1 MRLLRI
7 QILVISSLITFILG
21 AFIFYLLIINN
32 NNDFFLTSSTIT
44 AFISSA
50 GSLLGGLIGGF
61 VAFVVARSQFLNDRE
76 QYKNKQNE
84 VYLNLLRSLK
94 NEINHNL
101 EAIEVLDTNRE
112 AYYKYTNSLES
123 EVWNKVKYDVNN
135 FLPTELYKLLDDQ
148 NREYKDIKEALLPD
162 YQNIDEIDFDVR
174 LKVHKKIICDI
185 EKEVEKYSEELKEKL
200 L

>member
-123 EVWNKVKYDVNN
+123 EVWNKVKYWIYVN
-135 FLPTELYKLLDDQ
+135 
-148 NREYKDIKEALLPD
+148 I
-162 YQNIDEIDFDVR
+162 
-174 LKVHKKIICDI
+174 
-185 EKEVEKYSEELKEKL
+185 
-200 L
+200 